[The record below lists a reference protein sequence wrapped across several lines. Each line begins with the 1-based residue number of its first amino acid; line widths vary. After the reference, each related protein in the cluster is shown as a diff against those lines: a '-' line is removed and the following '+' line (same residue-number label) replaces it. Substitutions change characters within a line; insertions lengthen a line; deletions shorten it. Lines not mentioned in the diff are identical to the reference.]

1 MCVVERTPVTMC
13 GAHRDFPCGVP
24 SPFPPLR
31 LHLTLAAADALL
43 PTAPSTCTPAR
54 ALAVLVRVGGALLS
68 PAALSAVAA
77 SLGDARPVTPEHVA
91 AAVRAAG
98 VTLPRCVA
106 YHVGKA
112 VGATPPDAPLLCR
125 RSPYS
130 VDVTVQGHSEVEEV
144 GGGGAVEVEVN
155 GVSAGCVEVGRGEFG
170 CGRPTAVYRVSGLAP
185 GQQVTVRCRGVGDAS
200 AAVVGG
206 DGSGRRDDV
215 VDALPWS
222 APLTVRSQVPVGQPQ
237 APVVVAVTPT
247 SVQLELDNPG
257 VLCDPV
263 GVGVVVE
270 VNGVAGHV
278 VAVGGGGGGSTRV
291 LQHTQEGLREGS
303 DLEVRHKIVVGDE
316 DLDAAAPWSE
326 VTAVRTPTRVELR
339 LVSNVYLLLVVVD

>member
-1 MCVVERTPVTMC
+1 VL
-13 GAHRDFPCGVP
+13 
-24 SPFPPLR
+24 PP
-31 LHLTLAAADALL
+31 AAATL
-43 PTAPSTCTPAR
+43 PAPPSSSTTCTPAR
-54 ALAVLVRVGGALLS
+54 ALAVLVRVGGALLP

-98 VTLPRCVA
+98 VALPRCVG

-112 VGATPPDAPLLCR
+112 VGVTPLDAPALCR
-125 RSPYS
+125 RSPHS
-130 VDVTVQGHSEVEEV
+130 VDVTVQGYSEVEEV
-144 GGGGAVEVEVN
+144 GGGAAVEVEVN
-155 GVSAGCVEVGRGEFG
+155 GVSAGWVEVGRGEFG
-170 CGRPTAVYRVSGLAP
+170 RGRPTAVYRVRGLAP
-185 GQQVTVRCRGVGDAS
+185 GQEVTVRCRGVGDAS
-200 AAVVGG
+200 AADVVGG

-222 APLTVRSQVPVGQPQ
+222 APLTVRSQVPVGRPQ

-278 VAVGGGGGGSTRV
+278 VAVGGGGGGGGSTRV
-291 LQHTQEGLREGS
+291 LLHTLEGLREGR
-303 DLEVRHKIVVGDE
+303 DFEVRHKVVVGDE

-339 LVSNVYLLLVVVD
+339 LVSNVCFQLVVVNQR